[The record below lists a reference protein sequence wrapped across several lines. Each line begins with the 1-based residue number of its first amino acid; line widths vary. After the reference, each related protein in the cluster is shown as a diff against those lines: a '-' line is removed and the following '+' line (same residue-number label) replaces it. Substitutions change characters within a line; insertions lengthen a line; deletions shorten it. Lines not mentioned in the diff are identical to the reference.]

1 MLTLEFASLFFL
13 LPSLIAYAGPRLPGL
28 PVLWVVSA
36 VCLVFLRRDP
46 RFDRRQLWRSGPFPK
61 GWTGILIPF
70 CVSAAVLFV
79 AVWHWAP
86 ALLFELPKKNPVLW
100 ALILCLYPVFSVYPQ
115 GLMYRVFFSHRY
127 AGLFG
132 SPTMLILAS
141 GVAFAYMHI
150 IFRNAWA
157 MGLSFPAGLLF
168 IARYRETRSLL
179 VSSVEHA
186 LYGCMIFTIGLG
198 AFFYQGPM
206 PKL

>member
-1 MLTLEFASLFFL
+1 MLALEFAGLFFV

-28 PVLWVVSA
+28 PVLWVVS
-36 VCLVFLRRDP
+36 VICMVLLRRDP
-46 RFDRRQLWRSGPFPK
+46 RFDRRQLWGVGPFPK

-70 CVSAAVLFV
+70 CVSAIILVLGV
-79 AVWHWAP
+79 AHWAP
-86 ALLFELPKKNPVLW
+86 GLLFDMPRRNPILW
-100 ALILCLYPVFSVYPQ
+100 ALILGLYPVFSVYPQ
-115 GLMYRVFFSHRY
+115 GLMYRVFFEHRY
-127 AGLFG
+127 ARMLGN
-132 SPTMLILAS
+132 PTVLVLAG

-150 IFRNAWA
+150 IFRNPWA
-157 MGLSFPAGLLF
+157 VGLSFPAGLLF
-168 IARYRETRSLL
+168 IARYRKTRSLL